1 MVGAAMDERCD
12 VVVVGFGAAGLAAA
26 LGAIDA
32 GVAREKRDLRIVV
45 LERASRENRGG
56 NTRWST
62 ATFRMKDP
70 VTLNDDFVSA
80 FESRTV
86 DAEAY
91 VAALAENAVDT
102 VAWTIDK
109 GLVFNPEPDLYLTSD
124 DPRIWPEG
132 AGAAIVEVLGRH
144 VEDARRGRFF
154 GPRGSLA
161 IGVEVRY
168 ETTATSLEL
177 DASGTITGIKV
188 TNPAGESEL
197 IPTRTIVLASGG
209 FQGNVEMMTQHV
221 GFFVPPISLG
231 GRHDRGEGIRMALE
245 AGARATGQWD
255 EYHPLPADPRTSEFG
270 LMTFAAVME
279 TVPYSVLVNIA
290 GERFMDEGADSM
302 DHLYDIV
309 GRSVQLQP
317 LQSAFAVFD
326 ERVRRIPG
334 YNKAVAKDL
343 AQEPYCAATI
353 EELAVMIDVP
363 VGALCS
369 TIDGFNAGA
378 VADPPG
384 YDPTAKDGVATADG
398 VVPPKSNWAH
408 RIDEPPFYAFPV
420 TCADVF
426 TFGGVGT
433 NENAEVIDGT
443 GTPIP
448 GLYAAGEM
456 TGLYHGDYVGAT
468 SVLRGLVFGKIA
480 GEEAI
485 EYVLGEE

>member
-1 MVGAAMDERCD
+1 VDERCD

-32 GVAREKRDLRIVV
+32 GVAREERDLRIVV
-45 LERASRENRGG
+45 LETATRADRGG

-80 FESRTV
+80 FESRSV
-86 DAEAY
+86 DADAY

-102 VAWTIDK
+102 IGWTIDK
-109 GLVFNPEPDLYLTSD
+109 GLVFSPEPDLYLTSD

-132 AGAAIVEVLGRH
+132 AGAAIVEVLGTH
-144 VEDARRGRFF
+144 VEDAARGRFF
-154 GPRGSLA
+154 GPGGSLA
-161 IGVEVRY
+161 VGVEIRY

-177 DASGTITGIKV
+177 DASGAIAGVVV
-188 TNPAGESEL
+188 TNAAGEVET
-197 IPTRTIVLASGG
+197 IPTRTVVLASGG
-209 FQGNVEMMTQHV
+209 FQGNSKMMTDHV
-221 GFFVPPISLG
+221 GFFVPPISRG
-231 GRHDRGEGIRMALE
+231 GRHDRGEGIRMALA
-245 AGARATGQWD
+245 AGARATGQWN

-270 LMTFAAVME
+270 LMTFAAVMQ
-279 TVPYSVLVNIA
+279 TVPYSVLVNVE

-317 LQSAFAVFD
+317 RQLGFAVFD

-334 YNKAVAKDL
+334 YTKAVAKDL
-343 AQEPYCAATI
+343 AQDPYTADTI
-353 EELAVMIDVP
+353 EELAAIIDVP
-363 VGALCS
+363 AAALRT
-369 TIDGFNAGA
+369 TIDGFNAGT
-378 VADPPG
+378 VADPAG
-384 YDPTAKDGVATADG
+384 YNPTAKDGVATTAG

-420 TCADVF
+420 TCAGVF
-426 TFGGVGT
+426 TFGGIGT
-433 NENAEVIDGT
+433 NENAEVIDEG
-443 GTPIP
+443 GESIP

-480 GEEAI
+480 GEKAVD
-485 EYVLGEE
+485 YALGEE